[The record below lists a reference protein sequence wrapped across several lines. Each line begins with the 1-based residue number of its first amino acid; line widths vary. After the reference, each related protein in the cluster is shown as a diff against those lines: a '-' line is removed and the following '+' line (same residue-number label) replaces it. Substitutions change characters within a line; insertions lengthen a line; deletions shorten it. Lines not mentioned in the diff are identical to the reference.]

1 MRELSNA
8 DLVAGAEAWQAML
21 IARVTLLVQEI
32 QHLKNENE
40 ALRLSLPPHPL
51 TPAAPVLERVVTG
64 IETDLEPE

>member
-1 MRELSNA
+1 MYTVHDISTGLQA
-8 DLVAGAEAWQAML
+8 WMAHAEAMMTLQA
-21 IARVTLLVQEI
+21 QEI
-32 QHLKNENE
+32 QHLKDENE